1 MKKTPAEINVEKLE
15 AWIAKQTDQDI
26 KELNYRGSINKGAV
40 AAQSGVNKRAI
51 TGQNQRATDIFN
63 DWEES
68 CRRRNLLPKPISSVP
83 SQPKNEGHQAVE
95 HQDPKDAEIARLNRE
110 VSRLKEQL
118 YQQTIMMKR
127 YDEFKDV
134 LYRSGFYS

>member
-1 MKKTPAEINVEKLE
+1 MKKTPAEVNVEKLE

-51 TGQNQRATDIFN
+51 TGQNQRATKIFN

-68 CRRRNLLPKPISSVP
+68 CRERNLLPKPTSSV
-83 SQPKNEGHQAVE
+83 STQPKGDAHQTVE
-95 HQDPKDAEIARLNRE
+95 YQDPKDAEIARLNRE

-118 YQQTIMMKR
+118 YQQQIMMKR

-134 LYRSGFYS
+134 LYSRGFYS

>member
-1 MKKTPAEINVEKLE
+1 MKKTPAEVNVEKLE

-51 TGQNQRATDIFN
+51 TGQNQRATKIFN

-68 CRRRNLLPKPISSVP
+68 CRERNLLPKPTSSV
-83 SQPKNEGHQAVE
+83 STQPKGDAHQTVVY
-95 HQDPKDAEIARLNRE
+95 QDPKRC
-110 VSRLKEQL
+110 
-118 YQQTIMMKR
+118 
-127 YDEFKDV
+127 
-134 LYRSGFYS
+134 